1 MPYRKHTLWNRNPDP
16 VSAKR
21 VGITFVLSVILITA
35 LCLVIFN
42 LPRSASTGSH
52 SAVKNSS
59 GVTFADHPGASA
71 EPGEDVSR
79 DAEDELPEDLTPLVP
94 DSEAV
99 PLDTIPGSIT
109 ALVNRAYR
117 LPSSY
122 VPKDLVNVKVRF
134 SFDYSSDKRKLRKEA
149 ARALEKMFREAKKT
163 KKIILYGVSGYR
175 SYKRQQ
181 QIYLYNIA
189 HRGRHATN
197 SVSALPGSSE
207 HQTGLTMDISAQ
219 SVDLELVPAFGR
231 TREGKWVAKN
241 AHRFGFIIR
250 YPKSRSKITGYSYE
264 PWHLRYVGTATATY
278 LYQNNLTL
286 EEYYGKGK

>member
-1 MPYRKHTLWNRNPDP
+1 M
-16 VSAKR
+16 SAKR
-21 VGITFVLSVILITA
+21 IGITFALSVILITA

-42 LPRSASTGSH
+42 LPWPVSTGSP
-52 SAVKNSS
+52 SAVKKSS
-59 GVTFADHPGASA
+59 EVTFPNQLKASA
-71 EPGEDVSR
+71 EPEEDSSV
-79 DAEDELPEDLTPLVP
+79 DASDELPDDITSLLP
-94 DSEAV
+94 DSDAV

-109 ALVNRAYR
+109 ALVNRTYR

-122 VPKDLVNVKVRF
+122 IPKDLVNVRIRF

-149 ARALEKMFREAKKT
+149 ARALEKMFREAKKK

-231 TREGKWVAKN
+231 TREGKWTARN
-241 AHRFGFIIR
+241 AHRFGFIVR
-250 YPKSRSKITGYSYE
+250 YPKGKSKITGYSYE
-264 PWHLRYVGTATATY
+264 PWHLRYVGKTTATY